1 MGLFSKNKPKIKVQT
16 TKKDGYS
23 GWVKC
28 THCNELIHA
37 NELQQNQHCCPK
49 CDYHYRL
56 TATQRIHLL
65 ADSDSFTELFTHIK
79 PLDPLQFVDT
89 EPYAERLL
97 AAQKKS
103 QRDEGAMVGICRID
117 GIPVALGVMDFSFMG
132 GSMGSV
138 VGERLTLIIEHA
150 LKERLPLVIVSAS
163 GGARMQESIFS
174 LMQMAKTSAALAKL
188 HEKNIPYISIL
199 TNPTTG
205 GVTASFATLG
215 DLIVAEPDAL
225 IAFAGPRVVEQA
237 MGQKLPPGAQ
247 KAEFLL
253 EKGMID
259 CILNRQELKKKLS
272 LFLTFLTGNERTY
285 QEIAACNKLYGHS
298 LDKLPQPLQRLLSL
312 SDEIDEDLKEGVC
325 HGEGRSSNACRR
337 G

>member
-1 MGLFSKNKPKIKVQT
+1 MGLFSRNKPKIKIQT

-37 NELQQNQHCCPK
+37 NELQQNDHLCPK
-49 CDYHYRL
+49 CGYHYRL
-56 TATQRIHLL
+56 TAAQRIQLL
-65 ADSDSFTELFTHIK
+65 ADEGTFKELFTHIK

-89 EPYAERLL
+89 EVYAERITS
-97 AAQKKS
+97 AQKKS
-103 QRDEGAMVGICRID
+103 GRDEGATVGTCLVKGREI
-117 GIPVALGVMDFSFMG
+117 ALGVMDFSFMG

-138 VGERLTLIIEHA
+138 VGERLTCIMEHA
-150 LKERLPLVIVSAS
+150 LEHRLPLVVVSAS
-163 GGARMQESIFS
+163 GGARMQESILS

-188 HEKNIPYISIL
+188 HEAKIPYISIL

-215 DLIVAEPDAL
+215 DIILAEPDAL

-237 MGQKLPPGAQ
+237 MGHKLPPGAQ
-247 KAEFLL
+247 KSEFLL

-259 CILNRQELKKKLS
+259 CIVNRQELKEKLS
-272 LFLTFLTGNERTY
+272 LFLEFLTDNERDMQDVAVRHRHNGQPLRQLPQRL
-285 QEIAACNKLYGHS
+285 QELMSLPDDDEGALCGKKRS
-298 LDKLPQPLQRLLSL
+298 LD
-312 SDEIDEDLKEGVC
+312 
-325 HGEGRSSNACRR
+325 ACRK
-337 G
+337 

>member
-1 MGLFSKNKPKIKVQT
+1 MGLFSRNKPKIKIQT
-16 TKKDGYS
+16 TKKDGFS

-56 TATQRIHLL
+56 TATQRVQLL
-65 ADSDSFTELFTHIK
+65 ADADSFKELFTRIQ
-79 PLDPLQFVDT
+79 PLDPLTFVDT
-89 EPYAERLL
+89 ERYSERI
-97 AAQKKS
+97 AVAQKKS
-103 QRDEGAMVGICRID
+103 RRDEGAMVGTCTIK
-117 GIPVALGVMDFSFMG
+117 GHQVALGVMDFSFMG

-138 VGERLTLIIEHA
+138 VGERLTSLMEYA
-150 LKERLPLVIVSAS
+150 LEFRLPLVIVSAS
-163 GGARMQESIFS
+163 GGARMQESILS

-188 HEKNIPYISIL
+188 HEEKIPYISIL

-215 DLIVAEPDAL
+215 DIIIAEPQAL

-247 KAEFLL
+247 HSEFLL
-253 EKGMID
+253 EKGMLD
-259 CILNRQELKKKLS
+259 CIVNRHELKEKLS
-272 LFLTFLTGNERTY
+272 LFLEFLTGNQREY
-285 QEIAACNKLYGHS
+285 QESSASSMRYGQSLGKLS
-298 LDKLPQPLQRLLSL
+298 QQLQELMSL
-312 SDEIDEDLKEGVC
+312 SDDLDEEHTEGEC
-325 HGEGRSSNACRR
+325 RGKDRSLNTLRR
-337 G
+337 